1 MTPTAAAGKRARAY
15 GSFAALAAGASLLLA
30 VAGWY
35 PTRWLAGP
43 AGTPAMLAGC
53 AIGLAASLV
62 GGLPI
67 AFGGGDGTASRPGMP
82 PVFRAL
88 AGLGLRLAVAVV
100 LAAAAALSGRFAVA
114 PLVAWTAVGY
124 LVLLT
129 VDTRFAL
136 AAARAEGGGGDGIDG
151 RYRDGR
157 DREETRR

>member
-1 MTPTAAAGKRARAY
+1 VTPAATTGHRARAY
-15 GSFAALAAGASLLLA
+15 GSFAAVAAAVSLLLA
-30 VAGWY
+30 AAGWF

-53 AIGLAASLV
+53 AIVLAASLV

-67 AFGGGDGTASRPGMP
+67 AFGGGNSGGRPGVP
-82 PVFRAL
+82 PVLRAL
-88 AGLGLRLAVAVV
+88 AGIGLRLAVATV

-124 LVLLT
+124 LVLLA

-136 AAARAEGGGGDGIDG
+136 AAARAESGGADRI
-151 RYRDGR
+151 DGR